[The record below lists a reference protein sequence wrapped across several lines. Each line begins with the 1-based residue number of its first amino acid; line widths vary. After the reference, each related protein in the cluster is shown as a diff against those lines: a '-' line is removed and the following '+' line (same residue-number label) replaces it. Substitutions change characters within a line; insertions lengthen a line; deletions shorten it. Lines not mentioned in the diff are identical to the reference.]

1 MRFSDGGDGAVDKTH
16 AFGVRVRIHCE
27 TINVSLSKTHNPQL
41 LQRRATSD
49 IYSNCKSL
57 WIKASAK

>member
-1 MRFSDGGDGAVDKTH
+1 MAQQRRHS
-16 AFGVRVRIHCE
+16 GVRDPGSDSLRD
-27 TINVSLSKTHNPQL
+27 TNVCLSKTRNQL
-41 LQRRATSD
+41 LQRHATSD